1 MVYTGQQKECF
12 NQEAGSSA
20 AAVRHPQHMLLQTYT
35 NCRYYTTVFTVD
47 KTVSAHGAVS
57 PVLISSHWQSEL
69 LTLGLEL
76 D

>member
-1 MVYTGQQKECF
+1 MVYTGQQEECF

-20 AAVRHPQHMLLQTYT
+20 AAVRHPQRMLLQTYT
-35 NCRYYTTVFTVD
+35 NCRYYTTLLHT
-47 KTVSAHGAVS
+47 